1 MVNWSSGAG
10 GAASGAAAGSVLGPW
25 GTAGGAILGG
35 LGGLFGGSNDGPTEE
50 QLAARA
56 NYARLGGALDQQA
69 AYMQR
74 IARGQESVSA
84 EQLRASLGQTMA
96 QQRSM
101 AAGAAP
107 QNQAMANIQA
117 SRNAMNLGSGLAGQ
131 QAIAG
136 MQERQQAQQALTQML
151 MEQRAQ
157 EQSVANFGAP
167 PAPTWLQKWGPAIS
181 QGATLYAQAHGKKPA
196 PAGQQPTAPTP
207 AHGPNQKP
215 GWVPDQRNWVP
226 DSQSSGTYRHWSDPN
241 YSPR

>member
-35 LGGLFGGSNDGPTEE
+35 LGGLFGGSNDGPTAE
-50 QLAARA
+50 QMRARG
-56 NYARLGGALDQQA
+56 NYDRLGGQLNQQA
-69 AYMQR
+69 DYMQR

-131 QAIAG
+131 QAVAG
-136 MQERQQAQQALTQML
+136 IQERQAAQNALTQML

-157 EQSVANFGAP
+157 EQSAAGFGNA

-181 QGATLYAQAHGKKPA
+181 QGAQLYAQTHGKPQA
-196 PAGQQPTAPTP
+196 PAGQSQRQAPQAPSGWTP
-207 AHGPNQKP
+207 GGPLSP
-215 GWVPDQRNWVP
+215 GANYQ
-226 DSQSSGTYRHWSDPN
+226 HWTDPN